1 MEGKSMNVVNACT
14 RDCFDGC
21 SMLSRVRDDKILSIE
36 GNRIH
41 PVTQGTICPR
51 MKLFA
56 KEVQSEKRIKTPL
69 KRTGPRG
76 SGSFEKA
83 SWESTLEEI
92 ANRIMA
98 ASRDSG
104 PSSVVLYNTGG
115 NCGLLAGHFPRR
127 LINAING
134 SITDHTICSAAGKAA
149 LRINFGSIRGYPA
162 EKIPE
167 AKMIALWGINSKWT
181 NMHGAMLVQKAKKKG
196 ASVWVIDP
204 IRTQT
209 SEMGRHLQIKPGTD
223 AVLALTL
230 INHIVQNDMH
240 DKEFIDRNLHGFSN
254 LMEIAKKYDL
264 KRAAEIT
271 GLKTTDI
278 AELATEIVSL
288 RPSVMQM
295 GLGLQRQRNGGE
307 TVRAISLIPA
317 IVGQHRGFMYT
328 NGDRGFDLDYLKAT
342 HLRTSP
348 EHKYNPLELPRF
360 LKDGSIK
367 VLMVVNSNPLATLP
381 NQNAL
386 REALDGSNVTLV
398 THDLFLTDTADYSDF
413 VLPATSMFE
422 QFDIVPSYFHDFVNL
437 NEKAISPV
445 GDSKSN
451 IELFKAL
458 AKALGMQ
465 NRELFEDE
473 ESIVRYLMS
482 KNERLGIDLP
492 DLRKRGFARI
502 APLPLD
508 VYETPSGK
516 IEALS
521 EKAAEAGL
529 PSLPDHLP
537 IKGTGHFQLLTPMT
551 FEMNHS
557 SYHLLSSN
565 LHQKVLIHSK
575 DATALSI
582 KNGEMVTLRNALG
595 SIEIVAEI
603 SERIQPGTLVSYMGF
618 WPKLSGG
625 KNINFLT
632 TDYIQKF
639 GGNSAYNSTFVDIVV
654 P

>member
-1 MEGKSMNVVNACT
+1 MNVINACT

-21 SMLSRVRDDKILSIE
+21 SMLSRVRDGEILSVE
-36 GNRIH
+36 GNKIH
-41 PVTQGTICPR
+41 PVTQGVICPR

-56 KEVQSEKRIKTPL
+56 KNVQSEKRIRTPL

-76 SGSFEKA
+76 SGSFEIV
-83 SWESTLEEI
+83 SWESALKEVAEK
-92 ANRIMA
+92 IME

-104 PSSVVLYNTGG
+104 PSSVVLYETGG
-115 NCGLLAGHFPRR
+115 NCGLLAGYFPQR

-134 SITDHTICSAAGKAA
+134 SLTDHTICSAAGKAA
-149 LRINFGSIRGYPA
+149 LRINFGSVHGYPA

-181 NMHGAMLVQKAKKKG
+181 NMHGATLVQKAKKKG

-204 IRTQT
+204 IRTPT

-223 AVLALTL
+223 TALALTI

-240 DKEFIDRNLHGFSN
+240 DKEFIGKNLHGFSN

-264 KRAAEIT
+264 NRAAEIT
-271 GLKTTDI
+271 GLKTSDI
-278 AELATEIVSL
+278 TELATEIVSL
-288 RPSVMQM
+288 KPSVIQM
-295 GLGLQRQRNGGE
+295 GFGLQRQRNGGE
-307 TVRAISLIPA
+307 AVRAISLIPS
-317 IVGQHRGFMYT
+317 IVGQHRGFLYT
-328 NGDRGFDLDYLKAT
+328 NGGGGFDIDYLRAK

-360 LKDGSIK
+360 IKEGSIK
-367 VLMVVNSNPLATLP
+367 VLLVINSNPLATLP

-386 REALDGSNVTLV
+386 REALVGSDITIV
-398 THDLFLTDTADYSDF
+398 THDLFLTDTADYSDL
-413 VLPATSMFE
+413 VLPASSMFE
-422 QFDIVPSYFHDFVNL
+422 QFDIVPSYFHDFINL

-458 AKALGMQ
+458 ARALGMQ
-465 NRELFEDE
+465 NRELFEEE
-473 ESIVRYLMS
+473 ESIAKHLLS

-502 APLPLD
+502 ALLPSD
-508 VYETPSGK
+508 VYQTPSGK

-521 EKAAEAGL
+521 EKAVEAGL
-529 PSLPDHLP
+529 PSLPDHIP
-537 IKGTGHFQLLTPMT
+537 IKGTGHFQLLTPLT

-557 SYHLLSSN
+557 SYHLLSGD
-565 LHQKVLIHSK
+565 LHQKVLIHPD
-575 DATALSI
+575 DATTFSI
-582 KNGEMVTLRNALG
+582 KSGDAITLKNQLG
-595 SIEIVAEI
+595 SIKIVAEI
-603 SERIQPGTLVSYMGF
+603 SNMVLPGTLVSYMGF

-639 GGNSAYNSTFVDIVV
+639 GGNSAYNSTFVDILAS
-654 P
+654 

>member
-1 MEGKSMNVVNACT
+1 MNVINACT

-21 SMLSRVRDDKILSIE
+21 SMLSRVRDGEVLSVE
-36 GNRIH
+36 GNKAH

-51 MKLFA
+51 MKLFE
-56 KEVQSEKRIKTPL
+56 KNVQSEKRIRTPL
-69 KRTGPRG
+69 RRKGPRG
-76 SGSFEKA
+76 SSSFEII
-83 SWESTLEEI
+83 SWESALKEV
-92 ANRIMA
+92 AGKIME
-98 ASRDSG
+98 ASRDPG
-104 PSSVVLYNTGG
+104 PSSVVLYDTGG
-115 NCGLLAGHFPRR
+115 NRGLLARYFPQR

-134 SITDHTICSAAGKAA
+134 SLTDPTICSAAGKAA
-149 LRINFGSIRGYPA
+149 LRINFGSVHGYPA

-181 NMHGAMLVQKAKKKG
+181 NMHGAMLAQKAKKRG

-204 IRTQT
+204 IRTPT

-223 AVLALTL
+223 TVLALTI

-240 DKEFIDRNLHGFSN
+240 DKEFIGENLHGFSN

-264 KRAAEIT
+264 NRAAEIT
-271 GLKTTDI
+271 GLKTGDI
-278 AELATEIVSL
+278 VGLATDIVSL
-288 RPSVMQM
+288 KPSVIQM

-307 TVRAISLIPA
+307 AVRAISLIPS
-317 IVGQHRGFMYT
+317 IVGQHRGFLYA
-328 NGDRGFDLDYLKAT
+328 NGGGGFDTDYLGAR

-360 LKDGSIK
+360 IREGSIK
-367 VLMVVNSNPLATLP
+367 VLIVINSNPLATLP

-386 REALDGSNVTLV
+386 RGALAGSDITLV
-398 THDLFLTDTADYSDF
+398 THDLFLTDTADYSDL

-422 QFDIVPSYFHDFVNL
+422 QFDIVPSHFHDFINL

-458 AKALGMQ
+458 AKALGMH
-465 NRELFEDE
+465 NRELFEEE
-473 ESIVRYLMS
+473 ESVAKHVLS
-482 KNERLGIDLP
+482 KNERLGIDLQ

-502 APLPLD
+502 APLSLE
-508 VYETPSGK
+508 VYQTPSGK

-521 EKAAEAGL
+521 EKAVEAGL
-529 PSLPDHLP
+529 PSLPDHVP

-557 SYHLLSSN
+557 SYHLLSSE
-565 LHQKVLIHSK
+565 LHQKVMIHPE
-575 DATALSI
+575 DAAVLSI
-582 KNGEMVTLRNALG
+582 KNGDEITLKNQLG
-595 SIEIVAEI
+595 SVKIAAEI
-603 SERIQPGTLVSYMGF
+603 SDRVLPGTLVSFMGF

-625 KNINFLT
+625 TNINFLT

-639 GGNSAYNSTFVDIVV
+639 GGSSANNSTFVDVIL